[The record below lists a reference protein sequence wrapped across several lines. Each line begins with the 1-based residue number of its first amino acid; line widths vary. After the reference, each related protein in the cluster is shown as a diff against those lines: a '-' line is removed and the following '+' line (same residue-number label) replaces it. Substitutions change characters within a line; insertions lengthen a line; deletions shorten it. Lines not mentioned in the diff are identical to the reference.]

1 MPWRFVEVR
10 AVFHVESD
18 AVAVILKRL
27 IAGISKLGI
36 GGVIGSNHIAH
47 FYHGKMRAFIGVV
60 VNIRRTEVKIKLSV
74 VVEER
79 RNVDIVKSVLSLARR
94 RVIGIAGLSVL
105 NIKVDCGFCLV
116 QNLAVKI
123 GAGAH
128 FKSAR
133 RVVAYRDADLIGRS
147 AYRTR

>member
-1 MPWRFVEVR
+1 MR
-10 AVFHVESD
+10 VFISV
-18 AVAVILKRL
+18 VI
-27 IAGISKLGI
+27 
-36 GGVIGSNHIAH
+36 
-47 FYHGKMRAFIGVV
+47 
-60 VNIRRTEVKIKLSV
+60 NIRRTEVQIKLSV

-94 RVIGIAGLSVL
+94 RVIGIARLAVL